1 MYHQSWLLSLHLMCR
16 FRHLQYRCW
25 KNHYS
30 LILHLYCR
38 CYFRHYYWIRYYRPS
53 CHHPYCCHL
62 SYYHLLL
69 SGLLLLLLQTVLL
82 HRSRPELHLDSEEL
96 HWLHQLLTE
105 GLQVMRLYTCLLL
118 RQLLLRLQPPFQA
131 PLLQL
136 VLSSLQGL
144 LLLHLQLQPVH
155 LHPPELRCHQ
165 PELHLLH

>member
-1 MYHQSWLLSLHLMCR
+1 MQHRHITEKQFEIKTTKIPSRKPPEGIFYSFIALKIRNSLQISLFFFSLPLLQQVLLPGKASPFQLHLLYHRSWLLSLHLMCR

-69 SGLLLLLLQTVLL
+69 SGLLSLLL
-82 HRSRPELHLDSEEL
+82 
-96 HWLHQLLTE
+96 
-105 GLQVMRLYTCLLL
+105 
-118 RQLLLRLQPPFQA
+118 
-131 PLLQL
+131 
-136 VLSSLQGL
+136 
-144 LLLHLQLQPVH
+144 
-155 LHPPELRCHQ
+155 
-165 PELHLLH
+165 